1 MHNPLLSIGR
11 DVPAYNQI
19 LPEHIQPAINTL
31 LTNAYQVLKE
41 IENLQDVP
49 SWANLIEPLEDVN
62 ESLGRAWGVVNHLTS
77 VIDSPELRTAHAAM
91 IPEVTAFSSYFSQNL
106 NIFEKVKN
114 LKNSSE
120 WPTLSMAQQKSINNT
135 IRDFQLGGAEL
146 ADNLKPIFAKNSE
159 NQANASK
166 DFSDHVLD
174 ATDQFIHV
182 VTNKDELAG
191 LPEDI
196 LAAAKEF
203 ATEKGFEGWAF
214 SLKFPSYFPVQQ
226 LAQHR
231 PLRQT
236 LYQAY
241 VTRASE
247 LGPEYG
253 QGKAEWDNTQL
264 MLKILSLRQEEA
276 QLLGYPSYAALS
288 LVPKMAQDVGQV
300 RKFLSEFAT
309 RAHPK
314 ALLDLEELSAFAKSK
329 LNIESLEPWDVT
341 FVSEALK
348 EEKYLFSENEVKQYF
363 PIDQVLAGLFN
374 VIETVLQIKI
384 EAFDLPKW
392 HEDVKSFQV
401 RNEHGEI
408 VAYFYLDA
416 YARAGKRGGA
426 WMDDARG
433 RKLLS
438 NGVIQ
443 TPIAYLVCNF
453 PAPLKLADGVFKPA
467 TISHDDVITLF
478 HEFGH
483 GLHHM
488 LTKVDTLGV
497 SGINGVEWDA
507 VELPSQFM
515 ENFCWD
521 YEVISK
527 LSKHVQTG
535 EKLPKDLFAKM
546 NAAKNFQNGLF
557 TLRQMVFALFDW
569 ELHAS
574 FEPNKQQA
582 SDILALSK
590 EINARIHVMP
600 QSDLSRWPNTFS
612 HIFSGGYAAGYYS
625 YKWAEVLSADAFA
638 AFEEKAPTVG
648 SVLNSE
654 VGIRYRHEILE
665 VGGSRSATESFAAFR
680 GRAPSIDALL
690 RHGGLLALN
699 EGLPR

>member
-19 LPEHIQPAINTL
+19 LPEHIQPAINAL
-31 LTNAYQVLKE
+31 LTKAYDVLKE
-41 IENLQDVP
+41 VENLQGVP

-77 VIDSPELRTAHAAM
+77 VIDSPELRNAHAAM

-106 NIFEKVKN
+106 IIFEKVKS

-120 WPTLSMAQQKSINNT
+120 WQTLSMAQQKSINNT

-146 ADNLKPIFAKNSE
+146 TDDLKPIFAKNSE

-182 VTNKDELAG
+182 VTSMDELAG
-191 LPEDI
+191 LPEDV
-196 LAAAKEF
+196 LAAAKEL

-231 PLRQT
+231 PLRQR

-247 LGPEYG
+247 LGAEYG

-276 QLLGYPSYAALS
+276 KLLGYPNYAALS
-288 LVPKMAQDVGQV
+288 LVPKMAQDVDQV

-314 ALLDLEELSAFAKSK
+314 ALSDLAELTAFAKSK
-329 LNIESLEPWDVT
+329 FNIEALEPWDIT
-341 FVSEALK
+341 YVSEALK
-348 EEKYLFSENEVKQYF
+348 EEKYLFSEYEVKQYF

-392 HEDVKSFQV
+392 HDDVKSFQV

-416 YARAGKRGGA
+416 YARTGKRGGA

-433 RKLLS
+433 RKLLG

-453 PAPLKLADGVFKPA
+453 PAPLKSADGVFKPA

-488 LTKVDTLGV
+488 LTQVDTLGV

-521 YEVISK
+521 YEVVSK

-546 NAAKNFQNGLF
+546 IAAKNFQNGLF

-574 FEPNKQQA
+574 FEPSKQKA

-590 EINARIHVMP
+590 EINARIHVIP

-638 AFEEKAPTVG
+638 AFEEQESTFG

-690 RHGGLLALN
+690 RHGGLLSLN
-699 EGLPR
+699 QGLPS

>member
-31 LTNAYQVLKE
+31 LSNAYHVLKE
-41 IENLQDVP
+41 VENLQGAP

-77 VIDSPELRTAHAAM
+77 VIDSPELRIAHAAM

-106 NIFEKVKN
+106 IIFEKVKS

-120 WPTLSMAQQKSINNT
+120 WQTLSMAQQKSINNT

-146 ADNLKPIFAKNSE
+146 SDDLKPIFAKNSE

-166 DFSDHVLD
+166 DFSDHILD

-182 VTNKDELAG
+182 VTSINELAG
-191 LPEDI
+191 LPEDV
-196 LAAAKEF
+196 LAAAKEL
-203 ATEKGFEGWAF
+203 ANEKGFEGWAF

-247 LGPEYG
+247 LGAEYG
-253 QGKAEWDNTQL
+253 QGKIEWDNTQL

-276 QLLGYPSYAALS
+276 KLLGYPNYAALS
-288 LVPKMAQDVGQV
+288 LVPKMAQDVDQV
-300 RKFLSEFAT
+300 RKFLSEFAS

-314 ALLDLEELSAFAKSK
+314 ALSDLAELTAFAKSK
-329 LNIESLEPWDVT
+329 FNIETLEPWDIT

-416 YARAGKRGGA
+416 YARTGKRGGA

-433 RKLLS
+433 RKKLG

-453 PAPLKLADGVFKPA
+453 PAPLKSADGVFKPA

-488 LTKVDTLGV
+488 LTQVDTLGV

-535 EKLPKDLFAKM
+535 ENLPKDLFAKM
-546 NAAKNFQNGLF
+546 MAAKNFQNGLF

-569 ELHAS
+569 ELHAT
-574 FEPNKQQA
+574 FEPSKQKA

-590 EINARIHVMP
+590 DINARIHVIP

-638 AFEEKAPTVG
+638 AFEEQESTFG

-665 VGGSRSATESFAAFR
+665 VGGSRSATESFKAFR

-690 RHGGLLALN
+690 RHGGLLSLN

>member
-1 MHNPLLSIGR
+1 MQNPLLSMGR

-19 LPEHIQPAINTL
+19 LPEHIQPAINAL
-31 LTNAYQVLKE
+31 LTKAYDVLKDV
-41 IENLQDVP
+41 ENLQGTP
-49 SWANLIEPLEDVN
+49 SWANLIEPLEEVN

-77 VIDSPELRTAHAAM
+77 VIDSPELRSAHATM

-106 NIFEKVKN
+106 NIFEKVKT
-114 LKNSSE
+114 LKLSSE
-120 WPTLSMAQQKSINNT
+120 WQTLSKAQQKSVNNT

-146 ADNLKPIFAKNSE
+146 PDDLKPLFAKNSE
-159 NQANASK
+159 DQANACK

-174 ATDQFIHV
+174 ATDQFIHLV
-182 VTNKDELAG
+182 NNKDELSG

-196 LAAAKEF
+196 LAAAKEL
-203 ATEKGFEGWAF
+203 ATEKGLEGWAF

-226 LAQHR
+226 LAKYR

-236 LYQAY
+236 LYQAF

-247 LGPEYG
+247 LGAKYG

-276 QLLGYPSYAALS
+276 KLLGYPNYAALS
-288 LVPKMAQDVGQV
+288 LVPKMAQDVEQV
-300 RKFLSEFAT
+300 RKFLNEFAT

-314 ALLDLEELSAFAKSK
+314 ALSDLEELSEFAKSK
-329 LNIESLEPWDVT
+329 LNIETLEPWDIT

-363 PIDQVLAGLFN
+363 PIDQVLTGLFN
-374 VIETVLQIKI
+374 VIETVLQIRI
-384 EAFDLPKW
+384 EPFELPKW

-401 RNEHGEI
+401 RNEQGEI

-416 YARAGKRGGA
+416 YARTGKRGGA

-433 RKLLS
+433 RKLMAT
-438 NGVIQ
+438 GAIQ

-453 PAPLKLADGVFKPA
+453 PAPLKSADGEIKPA

-488 LTKVDTLGV
+488 LTQVDTLGV

-546 NAAKNFQNGLF
+546 YSAKNFQNGLF

-569 ELHAS
+569 ELHATFDPS
-574 FEPNKQQA
+574 QQNA

-590 EINARIHVMP
+590 DINSRIHVIP

-638 AFEEKAPTVG
+638 AFEEQESTFG

-680 GRAPSIDALL
+680 GREPSIDALL
-690 RHGGLLALN
+690 RHGGLISLN